1 MNRKNSRRRPGP
13 KRIRTAEGLFTLSY
27 PPADIRR
34 KTKTIY
40 NKILSRSRFL
50 DKGNFTRISSLDL
63 QVLFGL
69 YDHYFFNDYFSKHY
83 GERISFRL
91 SKRMTKAG
99 GKTSYWKNSGA
110 FEICLSTTLI
120 FQTFGDISR
129 KVVVSGIPCND
140 RLEAVMRIMEH
151 EIIHLLELVVKGK
164 SSCSRPQFRKLSKVV
179 FNHAGVTHDLVTHVE
194 KARAKYD
201 LKVGDSVVFDFEGKT
216 LMGKIHRITKRA
228 TVMVENERGG
238 FIDRQGKRYAKYY
251 IPLPWLKSV
260 KNK

>member
-1 MNRKNSRRRPGP
+1 M
-13 KRIRTAEGLFTLSY
+13 
-27 PPADIRR
+27 
-34 KTKTIY
+34 IY

-50 DKGNFTRISSLDL
+50 DSGNFTRIDISDL
-63 QVLFGL
+63 QILFEL
-69 YDHYFFNDYFSKHY
+69 YDHYFFNDYFNKNH
-83 GERISFRL
+83 GDRISFRL

-99 GKTSYWKNSGA
+99 GKTSYWKQSET

-129 KVVVSGIPCND
+129 KVMVSGIPCSD

-151 EIIHLLELVVKGK
+151 EIIHLLELVVQGK
-164 SSCSRPQFRKLSKVV
+164 SGCSQPQFKKLSKSV
-179 FNHAGVTHDLVTHVE
+179 FNHNGVTHDLVTPAE
-194 KARAKYD
+194 KAHKKYN

-251 IPLPWLKSV
+251 IPLPWLRSTN
-260 KNK
+260 NK